1 MTRPIDEKIVSMKMD
16 NSDFKQKAAET
27 TSLFGKLRD
36 ALNKI
41 PGINLGQTTESLKDI
56 GRETNNID
64 MNGLANNIQTVAN
77 RFTNLGIVATTAL
90 VNITNR
96 AMNAGL
102 ALTKSLTVDPI
113 MQGFDEYELKIG
125 SIKTILSNT
134 QWAGTSLDDVKRAL
148 GELND
153 YADQT
158 IYSFS
163 EMTSNIG
170 RFTAAGVKLDD
181 STIAI
186 KGLSNL
192 AAASGSNV
200 EQLNSAMYQM
210 SQAMAAGKM
219 NLMDWNS
226 LVNAG
231 MGGKKLQDSLLETA
245 KAMGKQVDMTDG
257 FRSSIEQGW
266 LTSEVFLTTLKKFGN
281 DQSMIEA
288 ATKVRTFSQLM
299 DTLKESIGSGWA
311 TTFELIIG
319 DFEEATNLWS
329 KVAESL
335 TKSVGQSADERNKL
349 LESIADKGGF
359 QNIFEGIENASKPVV
374 QVFKAIG
381 DGFEKAFPPAS
392 VDRIVQM
399 TNSFKEFT
407 AGLSLSDDRVQQLTT
422 IFHGLFAIFST
433 VWEIAKRLTSA
444 FVNLI
449 PPSAGV
455 GILSLLE
462 KLAEMSISFNE
473 SVKAGNVLTK
483 TIDGLGVILGGIGRV
498 VGELTGYIFG
508 FGLSL
513 KTGIGGAVDWITK
526 KIAPVGQNLKDA
538 FGGFGGDEILGA
550 GTLVGMGLVIQK
562 IFGFFSNANRI
573 VNSVKEV
580 FEGIGDAVK
589 NFAMGIQINNLL
601 RIAIA
606 LGILAAS
613 LKVLEGIDA
622 KDLANGITALATSL
636 GVMIGGMTLINK
648 LQVTGGI
655 RASVTLIAL
664 ATAVSIMAGALK
676 KISDLNTGDLIRGMV
691 GLVAVTA
698 SLSAAIIAISK
709 LGGKIN
715 TGSIQL
721 IALAGA
727 VYILAGAVSKMSGI
741 DTGGLLKS
749 VFTLGVIFAEL
760 AAFIKMVNGAKLGM
774 GSALGLIAVS
784 GAITLI
790 VGAIQKMGHI
800 RCFQQD
806 VKLIRHDKAGQII
819 IKGTQR
825 LENID
830 VLVREEPGNGR
841 IHPVSHDR

>member
-1 MTRPIDEKIVSMKMD
+1 
-16 NSDFKQKAAET
+16 
-27 TSLFGKLRD
+27 
-36 ALNKI
+36 
-41 PGINLGQTTESLKDI
+41 
-56 GRETNNID
+56 
-64 MNGLANNIQTVAN
+64 
-77 RFTNLGIVATTAL
+77 
-90 VNITNR
+90 
-96 AMNAGL
+96 
-102 ALTKSLTVDPI
+102 
-113 MQGFDEYELKIG
+113 
-125 SIKTILSNT
+125 
-134 QWAGTSLDDVKRAL
+134 
-148 GELND
+148 
-153 YADQT
+153 
-158 IYSFS
+158 
-163 EMTSNIG
+163 
-170 RFTAAGVKLDD
+170 
-181 STIAI
+181 
-186 KGLSNL
+186 
-192 AAASGSNV
+192 
-200 EQLNSAMYQM
+200 
-210 SQAMAAGKM
+210 
-219 NLMDWNS
+219 
-226 LVNAG
+226 
-231 MGGKKLQDSLLETA
+231 
-245 KAMGKQVDMTDG
+245 
-257 FRSSIEQGW
+257 
-266 LTSEVFLTTLKKFGN
+266 
-281 DQSMIEA
+281 
-288 ATKVRTFSQLM
+288 
-299 DTLKESIGSGWA
+299 
-311 TTFELIIG
+311 
-319 DFEEATNLWS
+319 
-329 KVAESL
+329 
-335 TKSVGQSADERNKL
+335 

-741 DTGGLLKS
+741 DSGGLLKS
-749 VFTLGVIFAEL
+749 VLTLGVIFAEL

-790 VGAIQKMGHI
+790 VGAIQKI
-800 RCFQQD
+800 A
-806 VKLIRHDKAGQII
+806 V
-819 IKGTQR
+819 
-825 LENID
+825 ID
-830 VLVREEPGNGR
+830 VGGLTKGLVTIGIILTEMTAFSKLSVVLIYLPLGL
-841 IHPVSHDR
+841 D